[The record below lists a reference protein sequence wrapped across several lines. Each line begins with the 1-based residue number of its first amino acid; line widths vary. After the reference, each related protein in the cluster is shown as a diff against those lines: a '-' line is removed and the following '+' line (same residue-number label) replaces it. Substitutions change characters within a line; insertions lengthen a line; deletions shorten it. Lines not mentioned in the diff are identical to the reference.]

1 MDKNNIRII
10 EADSEAIWYRP
21 LLESKEAL
29 ETMEMNPFIIEFYLE
44 DEDRNGNRVT
54 YPCEVV
60 AGKCTTE
67 DEGRRDVL
75 VALVCEDVG
84 ACEGGF
90 FDMETGADLSVEEVK
105 EILAERGKIVS
116 FYMPWKHIPMT
127 WEKNDDG
134 TYRLKKD

>member
-10 EADSEAIWYRP
+10 EADLEAIWYRP

-29 ETMEMNPFIIEFYLE
+29 ESMDIDPFVIEFYLE
-44 DEDRNGNRVT
+44 DEDRNGDRVT

-67 DEGRRDVL
+67 DKDGRKVL

-84 ACEGGF
+84 VLCEGGF
-90 FDMETGADLSVEEVK
+90 FDMETGDDLSVEQVK

-127 WEKNDDG
+127 WEEK
-134 TYRLKKD
+134 R